1 MVGPFIS
8 ADSNACDGINYWELA
23 DNFCW
28 ETDFSMS
35 TYTRNFAARIIQRS
49 FRAFKAL
56 VAELKNKSTNS
67 DKRVFKVSRRKKLN
81 INKK

>member
-1 MVGPFIS
+1 MVEPFIS

-28 ETDFSMS
+28 ETEFNMS

-49 FRAFKAL
+49 FRRFKAL
-56 VAELKNKSTNS
+56 LVELNNKSTNS
-67 DKRVFKVSRRKKLN
+67 DKRVFKVSRRKKLC

>member
-1 MVGPFIS
+1 MVEPFIS
-8 ADSNACDGINYWELA
+8 ADSNACDGINYWEFA

-28 ETDFSMS
+28 ETDFNMS
-35 TYTRNFAARIIQRS
+35 TYTRNFASRIIQRT

-56 VAELKNKSTNS
+56 VVKVNNKSTNS
-67 DKRVFKVSRRKKLN
+67 DKRAFKVSRRKKLC

>member
-1 MVGPFIS
+1 MVEPFIS

-28 ETDFSMS
+28 ETEFNMS

-49 FRAFKAL
+49 FRRFKAL
-56 VAELKNKSTNS
+56 LVEHNYKSTNS
-67 DKRVFKVSRRKKLN
+67 DKRVFKVSRRKKAC